1 MNFKIPQQAS
11 TRVVMNTGILYAK
24 MGVTMFISLYTT
36 RLILNSLGA
45 SDFGIFNI
53 VGGAIAMLGFL
64 NAAMAGATQRFMSYS
79 EGTGDK
85 DKQKSIFNVSVILHF
100 CIALLLGVVLLIAGY
115 FFFNGILNIPADR
128 MHAARMVYYFMII
141 STMLTVMTVPYDA
154 VLNAHENMLYYA
166 IVGIIE
172 SVLKL
177 AVAFVVV
184 YTLADKL
191 IIYGLLM
198 ACISLTV
205 MIIMRVYC
213 KKKYV
218 ECEFRPRTYY
228 DKPLMREMTGFAGWS
243 FLSSFSSII
252 GQNGLG
258 IVLNHFFGAM
268 LNAAQGIANQ
278 LCGQLQVFSNTMLK
292 ALNPVITK
300 SEGAGNRFQM
310 LQSSMIGCK
319 FSFFL
324 VAFFAIPFLI
334 DAPYVMGIWLKN
346 VPEWCVAFFRFQIAR
361 TLIEQ
366 LTIVLGV
373 SISAQGDIANISKIK
388 SILNILPIIFTAIVF
403 YLGYSPYWMYISWI
417 FCWSILGGGVTIH
430 YAMIKCNLLI
440 KDYINKVILRCL
452 PLFCI
457 VLCVSIIPYSLMSVG
472 ISRFLCISIVSS
484 ISFILLSWAFF
495 LDNSEKEIIERTFNL
510 LKIKVLKRQSQN
522 SQIKFLDSK

>member
-1 MNFKIPQQAS
+1 VS
-11 TRVVMNTGILYAK
+11 TANRVVKNTGILYAK
-24 MGVTMFISLYTT
+24 MGITMFISLYTT

-64 NAAMAGATQRFMSYS
+64 NAAMAGATQRFMSYAK
-79 EGTGDK
+79 GAGDK

-100 CIALLLGVVLLIAGY
+100 LIALILGVILLIAGY

-177 AVAFVVV
+177 AVALVVV

-198 ACISLTV
+198 VCISLFV
-205 MIIMRVYC
+205 MIIMQVYC

-218 ECEFRPRTYY
+218 ECEFAPKKYY
-228 DKPLMREMTGFAGWS
+228 DKPLMGEMTKFAGWN
-243 FLSSFSSII
+243 FLSSFSSIV

-258 IVLNHFFGAM
+258 VVLNHFFGTI
-268 LNAAQGIANQ
+268 LNAAQGVANQ

-300 SEGAGNRFQM
+300 SEGAGNSILM
-310 LQSSMIGCK
+310 LQATMTGCK
-319 FSFFL
+319 LSFVL
-324 VAFFAIPFLI
+324 VAFFAIPFFI
-334 DAPYVMGIWLKN
+334 DTSYIMKIWLKN
-346 VPEWCVAFFRFQIAR
+346 VPEWGVMFFRFQLFR

-366 LTIVLGV
+366 LAIALETAIY
-373 SISAQGDIANISKIK
+373 ARGDIANMSKIK
-388 SILNILPIIFTAIVF
+388 SVLNILPIVFTAFVF
-403 YLGYSPYWMYISWI
+403 YFGYTPYWMYIIWI
-417 FCWSILGGGVTIH
+417 FCWSILGGGVKVY
-430 YAMIKCNLLI
+430 YAVKKCNLSI
-440 KDYINKVILRCL
+440 KTYIQNVIIPCIT
-452 PLFCI
+452 LFCMVFVMAI
-457 VLCVSIIPYSLMSVG
+457 MPYLFLSEG
-472 ISRFLCISIVSS
+472 ILRFLCIGIISS
-484 ISFILLSWAFF
+484 ISFILLAWYIV
-495 LDNSEKEIIERTFNL
+495 LDLLEKQMVSNVLLSIKKKII
-510 LKIKVLKRQSQN
+510 KR
-522 SQIKFLDSK
+522 